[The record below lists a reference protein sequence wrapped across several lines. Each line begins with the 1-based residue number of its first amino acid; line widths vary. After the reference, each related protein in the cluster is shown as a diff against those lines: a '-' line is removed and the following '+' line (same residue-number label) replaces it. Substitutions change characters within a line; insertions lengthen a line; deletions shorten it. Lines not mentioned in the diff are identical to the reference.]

1 MHHSALELF
10 IRLKKSLCIHSRKR
24 FRHTRHLAAMYDTT
38 STVVYIFFSLRI
50 LCTSLSCTTREL
62 GTRELRALLVRAAHV
77 ANA

>member
-10 IRLKKSLCIHSRKR
+10 VRLKKSLCIHSRKQ
-24 FRHTRHLAAMYDTT
+24 FRDARHLAAIYDTT

-50 LCTSLSCTTREL
+50 LCTSLSCTTRAVVSDL
-62 GTRELRALLVRAAHV
+62 AMLAHV